1 MEPVLALFSVVLALP
16 VISALLIPLLEKK
29 PKIARTICI
38 AILAVNIILLMALLT
53 RIKGNYSLF
62 EGAIVVDKF
71 SILFA
76 VLITLSTLIATYGA
90 SPTLDTW
97 HGGAAF
103 YSLALLALTGVYA
116 ASMSGNIL
124 TLLSAWILSSIASYT
139 VVALAKDPLSVEGAA
154 KYAVMGSASSTL
166 LFLGVTLFFAI
177 TSGVIINGKLV
188 LSIEQVILAA
198 TVSLLASIGFKMGV
212 FPFQGWLPDTYGG
225 SHPSLIALV
234 SGIAKC
240 LAIVTLLKFSSLLS
254 SACQYW
260 LPLIALLSILTMF
273 YGNLGALVQESAQ
286 RLLAYSSIAHAGYL
300 LVGFAALSPLKGMMR
315 DWALA
320 GLAIHFAAYSIGKAG
335 AFLALTVIHGEG
347 GVKLEDL
354 KGLGKADPW
363 LAGSFTV
370 LLLSLMGMPPL
381 IGFWG
386 KLFLFASVV
395 FATPWLTLI
404 ALLNTAISVAYYVRI
419 IKAMYFEKGVAEVKV
434 RRGSARRAVI
444 VAAVL
449 SLVLGLGPI
458 QLLTYMS
465 LP

>member
-1 MEPVLALFSVVLALP
+1 LEPVLALFSAVLALP
-16 VISALLIPLLEKK
+16 VVSALLIPLLEKK
-29 PKIARTICI
+29 LKVARAICI
-38 AILAVNIILLMALLT
+38 AVLAVDIILLIVLLT
-53 RIKGNYSLF
+53 RIEGNYSFF
-62 EGAIVVDKF
+62 EGAVVVDRY

-76 VLITLSTLIATYGA
+76 MLITLSTLIATYGA
-90 SPTLDTW
+90 SPILDTW
-97 HGGAAF
+97 RGGTAF

-124 TLLSAWILSSIASYT
+124 TLLSAWVLSSIASYT
-139 VVALAKDPLSVEGAA
+139 VVALAKDPSSAEGAA
-154 KYAVMGSASSTL
+154 KYAIMGSASSTL

-177 TSGVIINGKLV
+177 TGGLAVNGTLT
-188 LSIEQVILAA
+188 LNIEQVVLAA
-198 TVSLLASIGFKMGV
+198 TVFLLASIGFKMGV

-234 SGIAKC
+234 SGVAKC
-240 LAIVTLLKFSSLLS
+240 LAIVTLLKFSYLLS

-300 LVGFAALSPLKGMMR
+300 LVGFAALSPLKGMVR
-315 DWALA
+315 EWALA
-320 GLAIHFAAYSIGKAG
+320 GLAMHFAAYSIGKAG
-335 AFLALTVIHGEG
+335 VFLALTVIRGEG

-419 IKAMYFEKGVAEVKV
+419 IKAMYFEKGEAEVKV
-434 RRGSARRAVI
+434 KEGPARIAVI
-444 VAAVL
+444 VAAIL

-458 QLLTYMS
+458 QVLAWAS